1 MAIDTR
7 AKRQSAA
14 WVGFPGPVSVL
25 PAGAIDQAARQQIG
39 WTYRGILTSVPVVV
53 LARLRTLMGVG
64 K

>member
-25 PAGAIDQAARQQIG
+25 PAGAIDQPARHQIG
-39 WTYRGILTSVPVVV
+39 WAYRGILAGIPAAVVH
-53 LARLRTLMGVG
+53 RLRMCMGLG
-64 K
+64 Q